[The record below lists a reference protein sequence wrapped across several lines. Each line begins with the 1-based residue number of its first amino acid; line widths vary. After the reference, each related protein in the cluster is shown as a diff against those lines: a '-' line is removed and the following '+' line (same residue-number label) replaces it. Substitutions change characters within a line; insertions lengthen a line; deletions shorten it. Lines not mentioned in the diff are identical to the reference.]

1 MERSFLAA
9 VQTQNGPDN
18 RPVLRFMLLLFTAA
32 CLFSKG

>member
-9 VQTQNGPDN
+9 VQTQNGPVI

-32 CLFSKG
+32 GLFSKG